1 MPSVLVSTHKAPKE
15 EISMQNPT
23 TQKTPKLVHT
33 VAQESREEQI
43 RCRAYELY
51 EERGREDG
59 HDVEDWLRAEAEI
72 IGRTEEAVA
81 A

>member
-1 MPSVLVSTHKAPKE
+1 MRV
-15 EISMQNPT
+15 PT
-23 TQKTPKLVHT
+23 KLRSGRT
-33 VAQESREEQI
+33 EAEADAEAIAEQI

-72 IGRTEEAVA
+72 TGRTEKPA